1 VIDVDWIF
9 KMNKRRRILILGASS
24 DIGIDTVKIYLNKG
38 WSVTAHYFSNK
49 NKLDKLKKIY
59 GSQLSFF
66 QFNFLKV
73 INLEK
78 YIKKNKS
85 FFNKFDAYISLTGYF
100 NFIKFENFKVKDFYQ
115 HINSNYLSNLLIIR
129 EVLKGMKKRKW
140 GRILLSSSIGT
151 KFGGGDKTFVYSLSK
166 FMNEFFPRY
175 FQSFYKDNILINTI
189 LIGVTDTKMHKGNK
203 KLKKRINMIPIK
215 RIAKPSEVASY
226 NYFLCS
232 EENSLITGQKLNISG
247 GE

>member
-1 VIDVDWIF
+1 MIDVDWIF

-100 NFIKFENFKVKDFYQ
+100 NFIKFENFKVKDLSDKDGILTANKQ
-115 HINSNYLSNLLIIR
+115 LKSNKSDILVLDEII
-129 EVLKGMKKRKW
+129 EY
-140 GRILLSSSIGT
+140 SIW
-151 KFGGGDKTFVYSLSK
+151 
-166 FMNEFFPRY
+166 
-175 FQSFYKDNILINTI
+175 LIN
-189 LIGVTDTKMHKGNK
+189 
-203 KLKKRINMIPIK
+203 
-215 RIAKPSEVASY
+215 
-226 NYFLCS
+226 
-232 EENSLITGQKLNISG
+232 
-247 GE
+247 